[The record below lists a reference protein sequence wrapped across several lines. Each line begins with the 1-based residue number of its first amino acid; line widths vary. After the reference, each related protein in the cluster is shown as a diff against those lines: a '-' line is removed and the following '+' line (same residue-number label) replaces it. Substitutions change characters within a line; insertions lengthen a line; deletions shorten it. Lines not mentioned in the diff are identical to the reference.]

1 MHCPSYVPKELVHSP
16 FNILLI
22 IDVYWDN
29 TGGEILDAVYLNAN
43 DFARIVACG
52 FVSNYGN
59 PKPYG
64 LVNYGLIAHK
74 RLHVQGFIQTDLI
87 QEYYMVCREST
98 ELMSGLHE
106 RYGELDCKRTN
117 YL

>member
-1 MHCPSYVPKELVHSP
+1 M
-16 FNILLI
+16 LI

-29 TGGEILDAVYLNAN
+29 TGGEILDAVYLSAN

-52 FVSNYGN
+52 FASNYGN

-74 RLHVQGFIQTDLI
+74 RLLVQGFIQTDLI
-87 QEYYMVCREST
+87 QKYYMVCCKIT
-98 ELMSGLHE
+98 ELISGLYE
-106 RYGELDCKRTN
+106 RYGELGGERAN
-117 YL
+117 QIQ